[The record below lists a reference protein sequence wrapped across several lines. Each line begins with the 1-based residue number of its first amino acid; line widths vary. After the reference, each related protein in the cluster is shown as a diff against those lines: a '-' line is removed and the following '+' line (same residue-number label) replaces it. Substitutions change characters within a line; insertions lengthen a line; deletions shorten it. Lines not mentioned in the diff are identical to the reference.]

1 MTGIPKEVTVI
12 GQGSLFGVI
21 PYPFVIMA
29 VVAVILSLVLR
40 FTSFG
45 RHIYAVGGNET
56 ASRIVGIRADRVKM
70 LVYSLTGMLSAM
82 AGVLMVLR
90 LGASQVNIGEDWVM
104 PSITAG
110 VLGGTAMDGG
120 SGGMVG
126 TIVGGLLMSA
136 ISFSISLMGISSYWN
151 EIITGAVVL
160 IAVSLD
166 AIRRMKQGK

>member
-1 MTGIPKEVTVI
+1 
-12 GQGSLFGVI
+12 
-21 PYPFVIMA
+21 
-29 VVAVILSLVLR
+29 
-40 FTSFG
+40 
-45 RHIYAVGGNET
+45 
-56 ASRIVGIRADRVKM
+56 
-70 LVYSLTGMLSAM
+70 
-82 AGVLMVLR
+82 MVLR

-126 TIVGGLLMSA
+126 TYRRWPSSSMSA

-160 IAVSLD
+160 ISSFT
-166 AIRRMKQGK
+166 

>member
-1 MTGIPKEVTVI
+1 
-12 GQGSLFGVI
+12 
-21 PYPFVIMA
+21 
-29 VVAVILSLVLR
+29 
-40 FTSFG
+40 
-45 RHIYAVGGNET
+45 
-56 ASRIVGIRADRVKM
+56 
-70 LVYSLTGMLSAM
+70 
-82 AGVLMVLR
+82 
-90 LGASQVNIGEDWVM
+90 
-104 PSITAG
+104 
-110 VLGGTAMDGG
+110 MDGG

>member
-1 MTGIPKEVTVI
+1 
-12 GQGSLFGVI
+12 
-21 PYPFVIMA
+21 
-29 VVAVILSLVLR
+29 
-40 FTSFG
+40 
-45 RHIYAVGGNET
+45 
-56 ASRIVGIRADRVKM
+56 
-70 LVYSLTGMLSAM
+70 
-82 AGVLMVLR
+82 
-90 LGASQVNIGEDWVM
+90 M